1 MAIIKGSKAIQL
13 VRQEYRYDPQQQTN
27 VIEREYQGST
37 LSALGFYTKTA
48 GGQNNVSV
56 QLDGGVGR
64 VVVQSPVGGS
74 KSGEEYTEKYEV
86 VTEFVEKEIWQI
98 PDVAQEA
105 RQFNQFVDDNGDVDD
120 PYYKELAEQVA
131 SNKLGVSVSPV
142 TYPLFQQVV
151 RYLRDGVTGYE
162 LEYVVIKR
170 SRRIPRGTSQVAA
183 IGDGLVYYTTG
194 QLLLPDD
201 ISFSV
206 PDSTTLT
213 PISDDYAWG
222 WRRRPSQSV
231 VEGMYMDQSS
241 EFILSQWSTLAYTPA
256 GGNAAW

>member
-98 PDVAQEA
+98 PKVAEEA
-105 RQFNQFVDDNGDVDD
+105 RYHDEKVDSNGVEGDQ
-120 PYYKELAEQVA
+120 YYREIAESCA
-131 SNKLGVSVSPV
+131 ARKAKYLNEAF
-142 TYPLFQQVV
+142 YPEFKRVV

-170 SRRIPRGTSQVAA
+170 SRRIPRGTTQVAT
-183 IGDGLVYYTTG
+183 IGEGLFYYTTA

-206 PDSTTLT
+206 PDSTKLT
-213 PISDDYAWG
+213 PIHYDYAWG
-222 WRRRPSQSV
+222 WRRRPSQCV
-231 VEGMYMDQSS
+231 IDGMYMDQSS
-241 EFILSQWSTLAYTPA
+241 EFILSQWSTLAYKPA